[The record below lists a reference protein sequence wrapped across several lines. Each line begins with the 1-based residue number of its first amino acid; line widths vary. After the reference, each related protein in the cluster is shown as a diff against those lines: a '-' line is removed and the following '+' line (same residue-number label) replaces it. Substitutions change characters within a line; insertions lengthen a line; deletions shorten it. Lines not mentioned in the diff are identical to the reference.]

1 MSYVF
6 LPPRTANYFPASMP
20 YLAGVRGLGDY
31 AADLEAW
38 KKEQAYY
45 KADLKRWTEDKAK
58 YDAAMATYNQ
68 AMSQINGAY
77 ASAQAQYANIKAQ
90 WDADYNTYSAAL
102 GAWNAQVAAI
112 RAQNRAKS
120 EQVAKSYGITLPAS
134 FLNGDA
140 CITQAQ
146 KDAYRQACRSGTVK
160 GLVGLGSSSPDCAW
174 AALPVCSFP
183 AKPTL
188 RPMPLP
194 PAKPTFPAKPTLR
207 PMPTPPTTPQ
217 PTPPPVVTTTPAVTP
232 TTTPIPGG
240 GEPPATELTPEDDK
254 QANLVMG
261 GLIVAAM
268 LGGGYLVYR
277 TLKKPKAQA
286 A

>member
-6 LPPRTANYFPASMP
+6 LPPRIDNYFPPGMP
-20 YLAGVRGLGDY
+20 YLAGLRGLGDY
-31 AADLEAW
+31 D
-38 KKEQAYY
+38 
-45 KADLKRWTEDKAK
+45 ADLKQWRLDQLSYQQNLARWQVEKANYDKAMVDYNRAMSSISGSYASAK
-58 YDAAMATYNQ
+58 AQYDAA
-68 AMSQINGAY
+68 
-77 ASAQAQYANIKAQ
+77 KAQ
-90 WDADYNTYSAAL
+90 WDADYNTYAAAMA
-102 GAWNAQVAAI
+102 AWNSQAAAI

-120 EQVAKSYGITLPAS
+120 EQVAKSYGISLPSS

-146 KDAYRQACRSGTVK
+146 KDAYMKACRSGTVK
-160 GLVGLGSSSPDCAW
+160 GLVGLGSSSSDCAW

-188 RPMPLP
+188 RAAPQP

-207 PMPTPPTTPQ
+207 AQPSPPTTPK
-217 PTPPPVVTTTPAVTP
+217 PTPPAVTTTP
-232 TTTPIPGG
+232 TTTPDGG
-240 GEPPATELTPEDDK
+240 GSPITTDLTPTTHDDGK

-261 GLIVAAM
+261 GLIVAAV